1 MLVRVGFQLCKFCDE
16 KGNAILFVDMNF
28 IHSGMGLGLGLS
40 RSPFLGVNF
49 AVTQSFADLNHHI
62 DGVISQ
68 RLRHCRGLWC
78 HYR

>member
-1 MLVRVGFQLCKFCDE
+1 MRVGFQLCKFCDE

-28 IHSGMGLGLGLS
+28 THSDRTGHDMTGTG
-40 RSPFLGVNF
+40 SPFLGVNF
-49 AVTQSFADLNHHI
+49 AVTQSFADRNHHI